1 MNNPNNSS
9 DKKTSYLPTDHNTQT
24 AEPRSTGI
32 LDKIVP
38 WVIEFRVVGTP
49 SILKAPVS
57 ETMIIGRKDHAHKIF
72 PEIDLEPFDAQNRGV
87 SRRHAQLLVRDNRV
101 QIEDLDSSNG
111 TFINDQKIAPKVPF
125 RLREGDIV
133 RLGRLEL
140 QVHFIVKPSSNDQT
154 MVGIGNSIQI
164 PVIGSGQRVLILDD
178 DEFVCQV
185 ISHTLMQAGFQ
196 AVVTNSAADAIGR
209 IDDALPDMMIV
220 ELLLSET
227 SGLDIIRYIR
237 MKNTSHYVPVMAIAA
252 TTAGFN
258 RGQAEKYIDLF
269 LGKPV
274 AIDEL
279 MKAMQQMVALIKE

>member
-1 MNNPNNSS
+1 MSNHNDLSN
-9 DKKTSYLPTDHNTQT
+9 KKTSYLPTEDAQPAQHR
-24 AEPRSTGI
+24 ATGV
-32 LDKIVP
+32 LDQIIP

-49 SILKAPVS
+49 TILKAPVT
-57 ETMIIGRKDHAHKIF
+57 EEMIIGRKDTAHYII

-87 SRRHAQLLVRDNRV
+87 SRRHAQLIIRDNRV
-101 QIEDLDSSNG
+101 QIVDLDSSNG
-111 TFINDQKIAPKVPF
+111 TFINDHKIAPRTPF
-125 RLREGDIV
+125 RLREGDRV

-154 MVGIGNSIQI
+154 MVGAGNKVQVPIIGE
-164 PVIGSGQRVLILDD
+164 GQRVLLLDD
-178 DEFVCQV
+178 DEYACHV
-185 ISHTLMQAGFQ
+185 ISHALMQAGFQ
-196 AVVTNSAADAIGR
+196 VVVTHNAAEAISR
-209 IDDALPDMMIV
+209 IDETPPDMLLV

-227 SGLDIIRYIR
+227 SGLDIIRYFR

-258 RGQAEKYIDLF
+258 RGQAEKYIDVF

-279 MKAMQQMVALIKE
+279 INAMQKMVALIK